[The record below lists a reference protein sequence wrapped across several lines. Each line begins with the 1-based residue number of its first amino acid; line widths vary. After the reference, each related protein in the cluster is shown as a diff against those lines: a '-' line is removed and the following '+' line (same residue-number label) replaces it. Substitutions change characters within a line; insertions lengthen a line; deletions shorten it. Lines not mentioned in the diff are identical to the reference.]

1 MKKLMTIDEGK
12 KMSRF
17 SLFARQAGQYY
28 TVGAS
33 GVGINLGIL
42 FVLTD
47 LAGFWYVASQI
58 IAILI
63 SISSNF
69 FFNRFWTFKSSIG
82 DQRNSVMYLKFIIV
96 SLCGMGIQLG
106 ITYSLVENASLYY
119 MHAAAVG
126 IVIAGA
132 MNYIVNRRWSFGIK
146 FRG

>member
-1 MKKLMTIDEGK
+1 M
-12 KMSRF
+12 
-17 SLFARQAGQYY
+17 
-28 TVGAS
+28 
-33 GVGINLGIL
+33 
-42 FVLTD
+42 LTD

-82 DQRNSVMYLKFIIV
+82 DQRNSVMYMKFIIV

-106 ITYSLVENASLYY
+106 ITYSLVESASLYY
-119 MHAAAVG
+119 MYAAAVG

-146 FRG
+146 F